1 MLTGENLRNYYRDKK
16 HGGLAMLEY
25 KTKERTK
32 NEERKR
38 EE

>member
-25 KTKERTK
+25 KPKER
-32 NEERKR
+32 RKKDGK
-38 EE
+38 